1 MVSLKRMNLERPVAP
16 DPYSLLP
23 KFPPLTVTSADFADG
38 GELPEAQAYGGGNT
52 SPALAWS
59 GAPEGTKGYAVSCFD
74 PDAPTPS
81 GFWHWFVVGLPA
93 DVTELPAG
101 AGMIGGNQLP
111 QGSVVLRND
120 YGTRDFGGAAP
131 PAGDHAHR
139 YMFAVHALDTDSL
152 GLTPED
158 PPAKGSFVMLGH
170 TLARGVITATYQA

>member
-1 MVSLKRMNLERPVAP
+1 MELERPVAP

-23 KFPPLTVTSADFADG
+23 QVPSFTVTSPDFEDG
-38 GELPEAQAYGGGNT
+38 GQLPEAQAYGGGNT

-59 GAPEGTKGYAVSCFD
+59 GAPSGTNGYAVSCYD

-101 AGMIGGNQLP
+101 AGMIGGGMLP
-111 QGSVVLRND
+111 EGAVVLRND
-120 YGTRDFGGAAP
+120 YGTRDYGGAAP
-131 PAGDHAHR
+131 PAGDRPHR
-139 YMFAVHALDTDSL
+139 YQFVVHALDTDSL

-170 TLARGVITATYQA
+170 ILARGMVTGMYQA